1 MLMRYVRDLRQAY
14 RSLGMSD
21 VPTWQRDILS
31 AVKPFTMAGALRTLS
46 TIAAVEYVVRHRVGG
61 AIVECGVWRGGQMMA
76 AAMAL
81 KHLGAERDIYLFDTF
96 AGMTKPDERDRDH
109 EGAAAAPVYDAS
121 IQRPVGDR
129 WCEAGIEDVR
139 RNLAMTGYPM
149 SRFHLMQGDVE
160 STIPGSAPETIA
172 YLRLDTDWYA
182 STAHE
187 FEHLYP
193 RVSRLGVVTVD
204 DYGHWQGARQ
214 ATDEYLERHG
224 IPALMHRIDYSARQF
239 IKV

>member
-1 MLMRYVRDLRQAY
+1 MLLRYLRSLRQAH
-14 RSLGMSD
+14 RSLGMDD
-21 VPTWQRDILS
+21 VPKWHREILA
-31 AVKPFTMAGALRTLS
+31 AVRPFTMAGDLRTLS
-46 TIAAVEYVVRHRVGG
+46 TIAAVEYVVEHGIDG

-81 KHLGAERDIYLFDTF
+81 RHLQASRDIYLFDTF
-96 AGMTKPDERDRDH
+96 AGMTKPDERDLDH
-109 EGAAAAPVYDAS
+109 EGAAAAPVYDES
-121 IQRPVGDR
+121 LGRPVGDR

-139 RNLAMTGYPM
+139 RNLATTGYPQEWI
-149 SRFHLMQGDVE
+149 HLVQGDVLA
-160 STIPGSAPETIA
+160 TIPAAAPGAIA

-193 RVSRLGVVTVD
+193 RVSRLGVVTID

-214 ATDEYLERHG
+214 ATDEYLEKHR
-224 IPALMHRIDYSARQF
+224 IAALMHRIDYSARQF
-239 IKV
+239 VKA